1 MNKHIP
7 QWLVLIVVLYYLK
20 HRRNHMWK
28 LQISNT
34 NDVNSENSQFSINF
48 QDSSDLETCTDA
60 VSIKHIE
67 TDFENRTGLQKKVS
81 TITLIKFVIN
91 F

>member
-1 MNKHIP
+1 
-7 QWLVLIVVLYYLK
+7 
-20 HRRNHMWK
+20 MWE

-34 NDVNSENSQFSINF
+34 NDANSHSSQFSMSF

-67 TDFENRTGLQKKVS
+67 TDFENRIGLQKSIK
-81 TITLIKFVIN
+81 TLTLIKFVIN

>member
-1 MNKHIP
+1 
-7 QWLVLIVVLYYLK
+7 
-20 HRRNHMWK
+20 MWE
-28 LQISNT
+28 LQISNI
-34 NDVNSENSQFSINF
+34 DDDKSPKSQFSINF

-67 TDFENRTGLQKKVS
+67 TDFENRIGLQKSIK
-81 TITLIKFVIN
+81 TLTLIKFVIN